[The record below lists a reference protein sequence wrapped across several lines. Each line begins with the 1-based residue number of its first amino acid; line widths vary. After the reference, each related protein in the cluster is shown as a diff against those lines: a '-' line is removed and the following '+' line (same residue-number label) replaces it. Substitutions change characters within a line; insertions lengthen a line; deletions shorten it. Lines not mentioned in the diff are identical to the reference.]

1 MCGSYACHFGL
12 FCILQEI
19 AVSLDTTRKSTVI
32 TKEPCELMSI
42 GKRDYQR
49 IFMHG
54 GKKSI
59 GDPDQE
65 EFLKYQNNFLFFRKR
80 LLCCFDIKNSL
91 KKR

>member
-1 MCGSYACHFGL
+1 MCGSYACHIGL

-65 EFLKYQNNFLFFRKR
+65 EFLKYQNNFVFSVKYCYVALT
-80 LLCCFDIKNSL
+80 L
-91 KKR
+91 KFS